1 MPAEIQ
7 VVHLCRSGFCLR
19 HAHIGRDGFRRHVE
33 ILHQQAAVDAHIL
46 FRVHVALVHAD
57 LEQAQVLLRREHF
70 ERPLVEFRG
79 HDDFEEDRLHQ
90 LGRFA
95 RHRAVRRHDAA
106 KDRHLVGLVGLRPC
120 LDDILARRGAAGIH
134 VFEAHAERLVE
145 LAHDAQ
151 RGVGVLDIVVRQ
163 LLAVELSG
171 ECQRIGH
178 LLPLAVEFGRLV
190 GVFAVAQRLH
200 EVELEEKLLV
210 QTRLRAHIGG
220 DHRVV
225 LGGMRIGFGRELQAR
240 GLFGIAAGAN
250 LVQNRV
256 IVRGVAHHRHVG
268 PVLGRR
274 AKHRRSADVDV
285 LDGVLHLHIGFG
297 NGLAERVEVHTD
309 HVDKFDIVIFQGF
322 QVFGIVA
329 SRQQAAVH
337 VGVQGLDSAVAD
349 LGKARHV
356 ADVDNLDTAVGQQFH
371 RAARGDHLPAQGTQ
385 ALGEINDTRFVA
397 DTD

>member
-1 MPAEIQ
+1 M
-7 VVHLCRSGFCLR
+7 L
-19 HAHIGRDGFRRHVE
+19 
-33 ILHQQAAVDAHIL
+33 
-46 FRVHVALVHAD
+46 
-57 LEQAQVLLRREHF
+57 
-70 ERPLVEFRG
+70 
-79 HDDFEEDRLHQ
+79 
-90 LGRFA
+90 
-95 RHRAVRRHDAA
+95 
-106 KDRHLVGLVGLRPC
+106 
-120 LDDILARRGAAGIH
+120 
-134 VFEAHAERLVE
+134 EAHAERLVE

-285 LDGVLHLHIGFG
+285 LDGVLHLHAGFG
-297 NGLAERVEVHTD
+297 DRLPEGIKVHAD
-309 HVDKFDIVIFQGF
+309 HVDELDMIILQGF
-322 QVFGIVA
+322 QVLRIVA
-329 SRQQAAVH
+329 AGQQSAVH
-337 VGVQGLDSAVAD
+337 VGMQGLHAAVAD
-349 LGKARHV
+349 LGESRHV
-356 ADVDNLDTAVGQQFH
+356 ADVDYLHAAVGQELH
-371 RAARGDHLPAQGTQ
+371 RTARGDHLPAQSPQPFGK
-385 ALGEINDTRFVA
+385 LHDTGLV
-397 DTD
+397 TYTN

>member
-1 MPAEIQ
+1 MPAEIEIL
-7 VVHLCRSGFCLR
+7 HLLRSGLR
-19 HAHIGRDGFRRHVE
+19 LRDAHIGRNGLRRHVE
-33 ILHQQAAVDAHIL
+33 VLHQQAAVDAHIL

-285 LDGVLHLHIGFG
+285 LDGVLHLHAGFR
-297 NGLAERVEVHTD
+297 NRLPERIKVHTD
-309 HVDKFDIVIFQGF
+309 HVDELDMIILQGF
-322 QVFGIVA
+322 QVLRIVA
-329 SRQQAAVH
+329 AGQQSAVH
-337 VGVQGLDSAVAD
+337 VGMQGLHAAVAD
-349 LGKARHV
+349 LGESRHV
-356 ADVDNLDTAVGQQFH
+356 ADVDYLHAAVGQELH
-371 RAARGDHLPAQGTQ
+371 RTARGDHLPAQSPQPFGK
-385 ALGEINDTRFVA
+385 LHDTGLV
-397 DTD
+397 TYTN